1 MRIGDILVASGI
13 ITQSGIERALDRQK
27 EEGGRLGDNLI
38 ALGLITEQQLE
49 SILHELPQPPRTL
62 AETGISES
70 ELMALLIKLI
80 YTRNLDTPSRIA
92 DEMMLSPR
100 LVNALLAE
108 AEKRQLVEVL
118 GASDTGSMLSE
129 LRYSLS
135 QAGRRRAAEAL
146 EMNQY
151 VGPAPVSLPA
161 YHSRILRQR
170 ITNERIGREV
180 VEEAFADLSIP
191 PDFVQRLGPGINSGR
206 AILLYGPPG
215 NGKTSIAER
224 IGRIFN
230 DIIYIPYCVEVEGQL
245 IKVFDPNLH
254 EIVPKMQSERS
265 GAIRREEI
273 DRRWV
278 PCQRPIVITGGELT
292 LEMLD
297 LQFNPQAR
305 FYEAPLHV
313 KALGGTF
320 IIDDFGR
327 QLVQP
332 EQLLNRW
339 IVPMQSRV
347 DFLKLH
353 TGKSFSLPF
362 DELLIFSTN
371 MDPQD
376 LMDPAFLRR
385 IPYKLETTA
394 PSTEL
399 YYEIFRGVAESE
411 KLELTDDVFRYVL
424 DRLGTDGE
432 RTLACYQPR
441 FIVDQVI
448 AACKYENVPPEF
460 SIERVGIALDNLYTK
475 RSRSTHPSPH
485 KVAGRSA

>member
-1 MRIGDILVASGI
+1 
-13 ITQSGIERALDRQK
+13 
-27 EEGGRLGDNLI
+27 
-38 ALGLITEQQLE
+38 
-49 SILHELPQPPRTL
+49 
-62 AETGISES
+62 
-70 ELMALLIKLI
+70 
-80 YTRNLDTPSRIA
+80 
-92 DEMMLSPR
+92 
-100 LVNALLAE
+100 
-108 AEKRQLVEVL
+108 
-118 GASDTGSMLSE
+118 
-129 LRYSLS
+129 
-135 QAGRRRAAEAL
+135 
-146 EMNQY
+146 
-151 VGPAPVSLPA
+151 
-161 YHSRILRQR
+161 
-170 ITNERIGREV
+170 
-180 VEEAFADLSIP
+180 
-191 PDFVQRLGPGINSGR
+191 DFVQRLGPGINSGR

-245 IKVFDPNLH
+245 IKVFDPILH

-273 DRRWV
+273 DRRWL

-353 TGKSFSLPF
+353 TG
-362 DELLIFSTN
+362 
-371 MDPQD
+371 
-376 LMDPAFLRR
+376 
-385 IPYKLETTA
+385 
-394 PSTEL
+394 
-399 YYEIFRGVAESE
+399 
-411 KLELTDDVFRYVL
+411 
-424 DRLGTDGE
+424 
-432 RTLACYQPR
+432 
-441 FIVDQVI
+441 
-448 AACKYENVPPEF
+448 
-460 SIERVGIALDNLYTK
+460 
-475 RSRSTHPSPH
+475 RS
-485 KVAGRSA
+485 